1 MMKTFQVGEM
11 GLWNSWTYQYSVGN
25 MLDIELH
32 LGNEDDS

>member
-1 MMKTFQVGEM
+1 MMQSFQEGDM
-11 GLWNSWTYQYSVGN
+11 GLWNSWSYQDSEGN